1 MSSTTGDL
9 PELVDRVASQIVGG
23 SWNMEQHDWE
33 KGCAINGLLLTDRE
47 TETARRWVDRSV
59 ETQTSEGQLSYGSL
73 GSTPYGW
80 EADWAKSEYKSYAD
94 PVVPGHGVLEF
105 YDRTREDYLLEAARK
120 QYEQLR
126 SIETTESGGIPISR
140 GEKDLL
146 LDTLYHIC
154 PFMARYGR
162 LAEEPDAIDEAVR
175 QIEIHAEHLVDPH
188 TGLYRQGWTEGP
200 KDHFKQDTF
209 WSRGVGWLTTA
220 IVDTGRY
227 VPEDHPGRERLADL
241 LKPLSVTLLDYQDA
255 SGFWHNTLDDRTS
268 PLETSG
274 TLMFAYSFDLGDEL
288 GLVDDERLLDS
299 ARRAFEVT
307 KGTVDRDGRVR
318 RVSVVPGGPGSP
330 LGVALHGQGWFLI
343 TASRYL

>member
-1 MSSTTGDL
+1 MTDVEDL
-9 PELVDRVASQIVGG
+9 SGLADRVAGQIIGG

-33 KGCAINGLLLTDRE
+33 KGCAINGLLMTDRE

-59 ETQTSEGQLSYGSL
+59 ETQTSEGQLTYGSL
-73 GSTPYGW
+73 GATPYGW
-80 EADWAKSEYKSYAD
+80 EAEWATDEYKSYAD

-105 YDRTREDYLLEAARK
+105 YDRTGEEYLLEAARK
-120 QYEQLR
+120 QYEQIQ

-140 GEKDLL
+140 GNKDLL

-154 PFMARYGR
+154 PFMARYGE
-162 LAEEPDAIDEAVR
+162 LADEPEAIDEAVR
-175 QIEIHAEHLVDPH
+175 QIEVHAEHLLDPR

-220 IVDTGRY
+220 IVDTARY
-227 VPEDHPGRERLADL
+227 LPTGHSGWDTFEELLEPLA
-241 LKPLSVTLLDYQDA
+241 VTLLDYQDA
-255 SGFWHNTLDDRTS
+255 SGFWHNTLDDLTS

-274 TLMFAYSFDLGDEL
+274 TLMFAYSFDLGHEL
-288 GLVDDERLLDS
+288 GLLDDERLSES
-299 ARRAFEVT
+299 ARRAFEVA
-307 KGTVDRDGRVR
+307 KGTVDRNGGVR

-330 LGVALHGQGWFLI
+330 LGVALHGLGWFLI
-343 TASRYL
+343 TASRFL